1 MLSFPQS
8 SSGRP
13 WARLD
18 ARTGLMFISSPEG
31 DKLPVDLKGKA
42 LGFDIANAKQ
52 GWLAVGT
59 AGADWQDLPDGGGWG
74 NPPSADHKPAV
85 DIDIW
90 CNDPAF
96 GDAKLRTSRGNSR
109 AFTQLVQEIAKKV
122 GDVQGGA
129 EASKRALPLIRIDAV
144 RIVKVG
150 QGTSVSFDFTL
161 AQIANWVPRAG
172 VSAEAPSA
180 VASVEPA
187 ARPVA
192 SLGGGAAP
200 EF

>member
-18 ARTGLMFISSPEG
+18 ARTGLMYISSPEG

-59 AGADWQDLPDGGGWG
+59 AGADWQDLPEGGGWG

-122 GDVQGGA
+122 GDVQGGS
-129 EASKRALPLIRIDAV
+129 EAAKRALPLIRIDAV

-172 VSAEAPSA
+172 AAEVTPNSAAPAQRSI
-180 VASVEPA
+180 
-187 ARPVA
+187 A
-192 SLGGGAAP
+192 SLGGGGDSAA

>member
-31 DKLPVDLKGKA
+31 DKVPVDLKGKA

-172 VSAEAPSA
+172 VAEVAPTSAEP
-180 VASVEPA
+180 P
-187 ARPVA
+187 ARPIA
-192 SLGGGAAP
+192 SLGGGGDSAA

>member
-172 VSAEAPSA
+172 VAEAPSA
-180 VASVEPA
+180 AATVEPA

>member
-1 MLSFPQS
+1 MIQFPQS

-31 DKLPVDLKGKA
+31 DKVPVDLKGKA
-42 LGFDIANAKQ
+42 IGFDIANAKQ

-59 AGADWQDLPDGGGWG
+59 AGADWQDLPDNGGWG
-74 NPPSADHKPAV
+74 NPPSAEHKPAV

-109 AFTQLVQEIAKKV
+109 AFTQLVQEIGKKV
-122 GDVQGGA
+122 SDVAGGA
-129 EASKRALPLIRIDAV
+129 EAAKRAIPLVRIDAV

-150 QGTSVSFDFTL
+150 QGTSVSFDITL

-172 VSAEAPSA
+172 IAEAPAASA
-180 VASVEPA
+180 ASPEPA
-187 ARPVA
+187 ARPIA

>member
-42 LGFDIANAKQ
+42 IGFDIANAKQ

-59 AGADWQDLPDGGGWG
+59 AGADWQDLPDNGGWG
-74 NPPSADHKPAV
+74 NPPSAEHKPAV

-109 AFTQLVQEIAKKV
+109 AFTQLVQEIGKKV
-122 GDVQGGA
+122 SDVAGGA
-129 EASKRALPLIRIDAV
+129 EAAKRAIPLVRIDAV

-150 QGTSVSFDFTL
+150 QGTSVSFDITL

-172 VSAEAPSA
+172 VAEAPA
-180 VASVEPA
+180 AAAPEPA
-187 ARPVA
+187 ARPIA

>member
-59 AGADWQDLPDGGGWG
+59 AGADWQDLPEGGGWG

-172 VSAEAPSA
+172 VAEAPSA
-180 VASVEPA
+180 AASVEPA

-192 SLGGGAAP
+192 SLGGGVAP

>member
-31 DKLPVDLKGKA
+31 DKVPVDLKGKA

-59 AGADWQDLPDGGGWG
+59 AGADWQDLPEGGGWG
-74 NPPSADHKPAV
+74 NPPSTDHKPAV

-90 CNDPAF
+90 CKDPAF
-96 GDAKLRTSRGNSR
+96 GDAPLRTSRGNSR

-161 AQIANWVPRAG
+161 AQIANWVPRVG
-172 VSAEAPSA
+172 VAETAAPA
-180 VASVEPA
+180 AASSEPA

>member
-13 WARLD
+13 WVRLD

-59 AGADWQDLPDGGGWG
+59 AGADWQDLPEGGGWG

-90 CNDPAF
+90 CSDPAF

-122 GDVQGGA
+122 GDVQGGS
-129 EASKRALPLIRIDAV
+129 EAAKRALPLIRIDAV

-172 VSAEAPSA
+172 VAEAPSA
-180 VASVEPA
+180 AAAVEPS

>member
-52 GWLAVGT
+52 GWLSVGT

-122 GDVQGGA
+122 GDVQGGS
-129 EASKRALPLIRIDAV
+129 EAAKRALPLIRIDAV

-172 VSAEAPSA
+172 VAEAPSA
-180 VASVEPA
+180 AASVEPA

>member
-52 GWLAVGT
+52 GWLSVGT

-172 VSAEAPSA
+172 AAEVTPNSAAPA
-180 VASVEPA
+180 Q
-187 ARPVA
+187 RPIA
-192 SLGGGAAP
+192 SLGGGGDSAA

>member
-172 VSAEAPSA
+172 VAEAPSA
-180 VASVEPA
+180 AASVEPA

>member
-42 LGFDIANAKQ
+42 LGFEIANAKQ

-172 VSAEAPSA
+172 AAEVTPNSAAPA
-180 VASVEPA
+180 Q
-187 ARPVA
+187 RQIA
-192 SLGGGAAP
+192 SLGGGGDSAA

>member
-42 LGFDIANAKQ
+42 IGFDIANAKQ

-59 AGADWQDLPDGGGWG
+59 AGADWQDLPDNGGWG
-74 NPPSADHKPAV
+74 NPPSAEHKPAV

-109 AFTQLVQEIAKKV
+109 AFTQLVQEIGKKV
-122 GDVQGGA
+122 SDVAGGA
-129 EASKRALPLIRIDAV
+129 EAAKRAIPLVRIDAV

-150 QGTSVSFDFTL
+150 QGTSVSFDITL

-172 VSAEAPSA
+172 IAEAPAASA
-180 VASVEPA
+180 ASPEPA
-187 ARPVA
+187 ARPIA

>member
-59 AGADWQDLPDGGGWG
+59 AGADWQDLPEGGGWG

-122 GDVQGGA
+122 GDVQGGS
-129 EASKRALPLIRIDAV
+129 EAAKRALPLIRIDAV

-172 VSAEAPSA
+172 AAEAAPNSA
-180 VASVEPA
+180 APA
-187 ARPVA
+187 QRSIA
-192 SLGGGAAP
+192 SLGGDGNSAA

>member
-52 GWLAVGT
+52 GWFAVGT

-172 VSAEAPSA
+172 VAAEASSA
-180 VASVEPA
+180 AASVEPA
-187 ARPVA
+187 ARPAA

>member
-172 VSAEAPSA
+172 AAEVTPNSAAPA
-180 VASVEPA
+180 Q
-187 ARPVA
+187 RQIA
-192 SLGGGAAP
+192 SLGGGGDSAA

>member
-59 AGADWQDLPDGGGWG
+59 AGADWQDLPEGGGWG

-172 VSAEAPSA
+172 VAAEAPSA
-180 VASVEPA
+180 AASVEPA

>member
-42 LGFDIANAKQ
+42 LGFDIVNAKQ

-59 AGADWQDLPDGGGWG
+59 AGADWQDLPDNGGWG
-74 NPPSADHKPAV
+74 NPPSAEHKPAV

-109 AFTQLVQEIAKKV
+109 AFTQLVQDIANKV
-122 GDVQGGA
+122 ADVAGGA
-129 EASKRALPLIRIDAV
+129 EAAKRAIPLVRIDAV

-150 QGTSVSFDFTL
+150 QGTSVSFDITL

-172 VSAEAPSA
+172 IAEAPAASA
-180 VASVEPA
+180 ASPEPA
-187 ARPVA
+187 ARPIA